1 MRKRSTQNF
10 YENELKMMEERP
22 SKKAIEIG
30 KRPPYYLYANK
41 FIDNMRELEQEQAI
55 AEMEGT
61 E

>member
-22 SKKAIEIG
+22 SKKAMEIG

-41 FIDNMRELEQEQAI
+41 FIDNTRELKQEQAI
-55 AEMEGT
+55 AEKEGT